1 MRPCIVYFLE
11 QFLVYQM
18 YGGHNK
24 IDRKSSK
31 ASNKCIGSMDCSL
44 ACLYWSDDRGTV
56 VYMVHDDHASKRKP
70 LHGACRS
77 RAARSNLSGRNVFET
92 TVSTHALSSKNK
104 CGVAILK

>member
-56 VYMVHDDHASKRKP
+56 VYMVHDDHASKP
-70 LHGACRS
+70 SHCTEH
-77 RAARSNLSGRNVFET
+77 AAR
-92 TVSTHALSSKNK
+92 ALPDL
-104 CGVAILK
+104 ILAVVTSLRQQ